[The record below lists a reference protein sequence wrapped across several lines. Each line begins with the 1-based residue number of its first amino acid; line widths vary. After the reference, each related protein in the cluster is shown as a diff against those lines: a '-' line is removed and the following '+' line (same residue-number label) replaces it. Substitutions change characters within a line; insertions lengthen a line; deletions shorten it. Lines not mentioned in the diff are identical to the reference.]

1 MKFPYDDILHL
12 PRPVSRTHPPMD
24 RQSRAAQFS
33 PFAALTGYDDAIAE
47 EGRLTGRRLELSE
60 DQRRALDETQ
70 RRLTAM
76 LPLHPAVTVTY
87 FVPDERKSGGSYE
100 TVTKP
105 IRHIDEAARTFHMT
119 DGQVIDMDRIVSLN
133 LPDPEV

>member
-33 PFAALTGYDDAIAE
+33 PFAALTGYDAAIAE

-60 DQRRALDETQ
+60 EERRALDDTQ
-70 RRLTAM
+70 RRLKTL
-76 LPLHPAVTVTY
+76 LPLHPALTVTY
-87 FVPDERKSGGSYE
+87 FVPDERKQGGSYE

-119 DGQVIDMDRIVSLN
+119 DGQVIDMDRIVSLS
-133 LPDPEV
+133 LPDPEA